1 MDCYDPEISINI
13 VDLGLVYRI
22 ELVDD
27 STMPSSIPM
36 LRVEVDMSLTTPGY
50 PVSANPR
57 SNLST
62 KLESR
67 THQRGGA
74 RDAGYRRVVY
84 KTRAFPAVA
93 GSATA
98 RGKWRK

>member
-1 MDCYDPEISINI
+1 MPLIVQDIRSALMDCYDHEISINI

-57 SNLST
+57 SKWLEYQVGIQNAST
-62 KLESR
+62 RK
-67 THQRGGA
+67 GA
-74 RDAGYRRVVY
+74 GCWVS
-84 KTRAFPAVA
+84 TR
-93 GSATA
+93 SL
-98 RGKWRK
+98 